1 MDKKVYLKKWK
12 ILGKKVKLTYK
23 DRTRLYVKKTDFNRS
38 FQCMLTC
45 SKSIIKRDFAIS
57 KRCKV

>member
-45 SKSIIKRDFAIS
+45 PKSVIKRDFAIS

>member
-23 DRTRLYVKKTDFNRS
+23 DRTRLYVKKTDFNRA
-38 FQCMLTC
+38 FQCMITC
-45 SKSIIKRDFAIS
+45 PKSDIKRDFAIS

>member
-12 ILGKKVKLTYK
+12 IIGKKVKLTYK
-23 DRTRLYVKKTDFNRS
+23 DRTRLYVKKTDFNRA

-45 SKSIIKRDFAIS
+45 PKSIIKPRF
-57 KRCKV
+57 CYF

>member
-23 DRTRLYVKKTDFNRS
+23 DRTRVYVKKTDFNRA
-38 FQCMLTC
+38 FQCMISC
-45 SKSIIKRDFAIS
+45 PKDVIKRDFAIS

>member
-23 DRTRLYVKKTDFNRS
+23 DRTRLYVKKTDFNRAFGCILS
-38 FQCMLTC
+38 SPKCD
-45 SKSIIKRDFAIS
+45 IKRDFAIS